1 MSTLIDLTR
10 HQAVAELAMR
20 LAERRHLSQTD
31 TAAVCRRA
39 RLELLRGRSAS
50 AALAAAGQLARVRAG
65 ITPFSPFGGAA

>member
-1 MSTLIDLTR
+1 MSTLINLTR
-10 HQAVAELAMR
+10 YQAVGELARR

-50 AALAAAGQLARVRAG
+50 AAIAAAAQLARSRAG
-65 ITPFSPFGGAA
+65 ITPFSPTGGAA